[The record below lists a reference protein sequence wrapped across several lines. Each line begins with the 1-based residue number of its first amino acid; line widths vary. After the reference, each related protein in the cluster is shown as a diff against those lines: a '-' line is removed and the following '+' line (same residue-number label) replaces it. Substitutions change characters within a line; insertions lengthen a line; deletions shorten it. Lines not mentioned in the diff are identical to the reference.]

1 MKSLKSLQKPL
12 MLLFLLCLLPMG
24 ALAQGV
30 VKGTVSDAAGD
41 PIIGASVKVQG
52 TQGGAITDLNGKFSV
67 NAPSNATLS
76 ISYVGYVTQRV
87 NVGGRSN
94 INVVLTE
101 DNNTLDDVVVIG
113 YGVQKKSDL
122 TGAVASVNS
131 GELEALSTTDAGAA
145 LQGKVSGV
153 NVLTNAS
160 PGEAAD
166 IRVRGY
172 SSNGGNISPLYIVDG
187 LQVDNIQYLDPQMI
201 ESIEILKDAASAA
214 IYGARAGNGVVLI
227 TTKSGGSSRTNI
239 SYTGRAT
246 LQNFTR
252 RPVMN
257 REEFLRYMTYE
268 YDAKDVQNKL
278 DNFDYKH
285 PLYEGG
291 VIDQDWIDA
300 YIEPTWS
307 SQHTLSLSGGNQKG
321 HFLTSINYVYNNG
334 VVRGDKDVYKRLTA
348 QVNADYNITKW
359 LQVGSNNSIE
369 KWDTKGVSQRSY
381 GSSFE
386 QMLQMDPL
394 TPVYWTKPE
403 EMSLSVKTKYDQL
416 QEGTADANYRLFR
429 DENGWFA
436 NSKYSD
442 MEGSPLAKRDAT
454 DGKNGGFNVRG
465 TLYANLMPLKGL
477 TITTRLGYRLNYS
490 VQHSYSDPFW
500 IGDRGNQTNYSIS
513 ANANTGW
520 YYQWENFANY
530 NFSIAKHNVNVMAGM
545 SYRETNRDNVSTSSS
560 GADILSSYEPN
571 FRYMDYVKSDA
582 PKSFG
587 NAPSKSA
594 ELAYFGRLT
603 YNYDNRYF
611 LQFNMRADAFDSSK
625 LPKENRWGYFPS
637 VSAGWTISNE
647 KFFKEAISDDI
658 ISFLK
663 LRASWGRNGNISVL
677 SGYPYT
683 APISKGSSWYQYNV
697 DQIGTTFGSAPDKLA
712 NPDLTWETS
721 EQVDLGLDARFLA
734 NRLSL
739 GIDYFD
745 KRTKDLLFNLTVP
758 SELGF
763 TSAVANGGNV
773 LNRGLE
779 FQIGWRD
786 RIDDFSYGINANFS
800 TLHNEVLELAKG
812 ATPTYRTDASSTNY
826 KIRTVFEE
834 GHSIWHLDGFTYDGI
849 YDSDVYTTDAEG
861 KQVLKHAKG
870 DPIIKDVNGDGDIT
884 TDDMTDIGQTIP
896 SYTYGINITLAW
908 KGFDFLLNGYGQGG
922 NKIVPVLHRAGYKN
936 GLKYYLEE
944 AQTPENPGGSIPNP
958 KNILG
963 PDNEFW
969 SSTGNMF
976 SGNYFRFK
984 QLQLGYTI
992 PSKITRKAFI
1002 NNLRVYV
1009 SLDDFFTIT
1018 SYPGLDPATASTNNT
1033 SGAGLDWGSYP
1044 TMKKLI
1050 LGVNVTF

>member
-1 MKSLKSLQKPL
+1 MRIFKSLQKPL
-12 MLLFLLCLLPMG
+12 VFLFLLCLFPMG
-24 ALAQGV
+24 VLAQSII
-30 VKGTVSDAAGD
+30 KGTVKDEAGE
-41 PIIGASVKVQG
+41 PIIGASVQVQG
-52 TQGGAITDLNGKFSV
+52 TRTGAITDYNGAFSV
-67 NAPSNATLS
+67 EAGSNATLVV
-76 ISYVGYVTQRV
+76 SYVGCTTETVK
-87 NVGGRSN
+87 VGGRSN
-94 INVVLTE
+94 ISITLKE
-101 DNNTLDDVVVIG
+101 DVTALNDVVVIG

-122 TGAVASVNS
+122 TGAVASVKADA
-131 GELEALSTTDAGAA
+131 LEALSTTDAGAA
-145 LQGKVSGV
+145 LQGKVSGL
-153 NVLTNAS
+153 NVLTNGS
-160 PGEAAD
+160 PGEGAD
-166 IRVRGY
+166 IRIRGY

-227 TTKSGGSSRTNI
+227 TTKTGGMSKTNI

-252 RPVMN
+252 RPVMD
-257 REEFLRYMTYE
+257 RENFLKYMTLE
-268 YDAKDVQNKL
+268 YGATDVQNKL

-285 PLYEGG
+285 PLYAGG

-307 SQHTLSLSGGNQKG
+307 SQHTLSVSGGNQKG
-321 HFLTSINYVYNNG
+321 HFLTSVNYVYNNG

-348 QVNADYNITKW
+348 QVNADYAITKW

-403 EMSLSVKTKYDQL
+403 EMSLSVKTVYDAL
-416 QEGTADANYRLFR
+416 QNGTADANYRLFR

-454 DGKNGGFNVRG
+454 DGTNGGFNVRG
-465 TLYANLMPLKGL
+465 TLFANLTPLKGL
-477 TITTRLGYRLNYS
+477 TITSRLGYRLNYS

-500 IGDRGNQTNYSIS
+500 IGDRGNQTTYSIS

-530 NFSIAKHNVNVMAGM
+530 NFSIAKHNVVVMAGM

-611 LQFNMRADAFDSSK
+611 FQFNMRADAFDSSK

-647 KFFKEAISDDI
+647 QFFKESFSADV

-721 EQVDLGLDARFLA
+721 EQIDLGLDARFLN

-779 FQIGWRD
+779 IEVGWRD
-786 RIDDFSYGINANFS
+786 RVGDFSYGINANFS

-834 GHSIWHLDGFTYDGI
+834 GHSIWHLDGFIYEGI
-849 YDSDVYTTDAEG
+849 YAEDVYVTDTEG

-870 DPIIKDVNGDGDIT
+870 DPIIKDLNGDKDIT

-896 SYTYGINITLAW
+896 SFTYGFSITAAW
-908 KGFDFLLNGYGQGG
+908 KGFDLLINGYGQGG

-936 GLKYYLEE
+936 GLQYYLDE
-944 AQTPENPGGSIPNP
+944 ARTDENPGGSIPHP

-1018 SYPGLDPATASTNNT
+1018 SYPGLDPETASTNNT